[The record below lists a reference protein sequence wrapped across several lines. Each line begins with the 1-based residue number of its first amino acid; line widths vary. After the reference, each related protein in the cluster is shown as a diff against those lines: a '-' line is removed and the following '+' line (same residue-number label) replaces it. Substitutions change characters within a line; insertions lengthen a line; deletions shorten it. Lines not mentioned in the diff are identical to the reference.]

1 MEIDHDKVLR
11 DLFATIM
18 KRVSQE
24 SDSRGA
30 CKYLS
35 QGEIY
40 HLCPSCVYKGMPT
53 KAELE
58 LPENEATAYM
68 PIEPTLQITD
78 INKVRPEVLLDR
90 ESIPLTACNASE
102 LQTGGESV
110 AIVPCA
116 APPLGEPGLWLVEPL
131 DDGAKYLGTIEYGDV
146 KLLKELAT
154 VKLKLPPEISAIL
167 KKYNLSLADLK
178 GELMRTKLN
187 NVPVIMFSSETS
199 LMYVT
204 LTASMDSKE
213 LVTIVDP
220 ATGLVY
226 SGDGW
231 NDKTRRYKTIK
242 RNKGQKMKG
251 LANPLTGKKATKLP
265 EPEQAD
271 VEEKAEAKAEAK
283 AAPVLSKPA
292 APKLGAAIKAAP
304 EPSPE
309 PEPTPEPEPAPEPA
323 PEPEPAPAKRTRK
336 KREAVELGFDF
347 TAVNEYLG
355 SNVADLDDASAD
367 KALEELRN
375 LRDIQI
381 AIARRMVNIT
391 TEMSKASKASM
402 EKLEALRTMLG

>member
-11 DLFATIM
+11 ELFATIM

-24 SDSRGA
+24 PDSRGA

-116 APPLGEPGLWLVEPL
+116 KPPLGEPGLWLIEPS
-131 DDGAKYLGTIEYGDV
+131 DDGAKYLGTIEYGDA

-154 VKLKLPPEISAIL
+154 VKLQLPPEISAIL

-204 LTASMDSKE
+204 LTAYTDSKD
-213 LVTIVDP
+213 LATIVDP

-271 VEEKAEAKAEAK
+271 VEEKAEAKA
-283 AAPVLSKPA
+283 APVLSKPA

-304 EPSPE
+304 EPTPE
-309 PEPTPEPEPAPEPA
+309 PEPAPTPEPEPSPEPA

-336 KREAVELGFDF
+336 KREAVDLGFDF
-347 TAVNEYLG
+347 TDVNEYLG
-355 SNVADLDDASAD
+355 SNVAELDDASAD

-381 AIARRMVNIT
+381 AISRRMVNIT

>member
-11 DLFATIM
+11 ELFATIM

-24 SDSRGA
+24 PDSRGA

-53 KAELE
+53 EAELE

-68 PIEPTLQITD
+68 SIEPILQITD

-116 APPLGEPGLWLVEPL
+116 KPPLGEPGLWLIEPL
-131 DDGAKYLGTIEYGDV
+131 DDGDKYLGTIEYGDA

-154 VKLKLPPEISAIL
+154 VKLQLPPEISAIL

-204 LTASMDSKE
+204 LTAYTDPKD
-213 LVTIVDP
+213 LATIVDP

-231 NDKTRRYKTIK
+231 NDKTRSYKTIK

-271 VEEKAEAKAEAK
+271 VEEKAEAKA
-283 AAPVLSKPA
+283 APVLAKPA
-292 APKLGAAIKAAP
+292 APKLGAAIKA
-304 EPSPE
+304 
-309 PEPTPEPEPAPEPA
+309 EPAPEPA
-323 PEPEPAPAKRTRK
+323 PDPDPEPEPATAKRTRK

-355 SNVADLDDASAD
+355 SNVAELDDASAD
-367 KALEELRN
+367 KALDELRN

-402 EKLEALRTMLG
+402 EKLEALRIMLG